1 MIKRVFIIVLDSF
14 GVGKAKDA
22 KEFGDEGAD
31 TLASVSSSDFFK
43 APNLTSVGLFNIDN
57 AAQGKNYGA
66 IPNPVGSYGRLNEES
81 RGKDSTVGHWELA
94 GLVSDVPF
102 PLFPDGFP
110 DEIISE
116 FERLTKRKVICNKPY
131 SGTEVIKD
139 YGEEHLRTGALIVYT
154 SGDSVFQIAS
164 HKSIVSIDEL
174 YEDCLIARK
183 MLSGKY
189 NVSRVIARP
198 FEGEYPFVRTSER
211 HDFSAV
217 PESDTL
223 CDILKKQNYDVIGIG
238 KTADLF
244 AEKGFTQNT
253 RTKSNEDGMDKL
265 NEAVLKDFHGICFAN
280 LVDFDTMY
288 GHRRDKDGYAKA
300 ISVFDDF
307 MPGFMKNMRED
318 DVMILTAD
326 HGNDP
331 CYTGTDH
338 TRENVPCLVY
348 GKKVKSVNLGSN
360 GVFSDIAASVADM
373 LGAEYSL
380 SGNSFWGKIRND

>member
-1 MIKRVFIIVLDSF
+1 MINRVFITVLDSF
-14 GVGKAKDA
+14 GVGNALDA
-22 KEFGDEGAD
+22 AEFGDKGAD
-31 TLASVSSSDFFK
+31 TLGSVSSSDYFE
-43 APNLTSVGLFNIDN
+43 APNLTALGLFNIDN
-57 AAQGKNYGA
+57 ATQGKKYTA
-66 IPNPVGSYGRLNEES
+66 ISDPIGSYGRLNEES
-81 RGKDSTVGHWELA
+81 KGKDSTVGHWELA
-94 GLVSDVPF
+94 GLVSKVPF

-116 FERLTKRKVICNKPY
+116 FEKLTNRKVICNKPY

-139 YGEEHLRTGALIVYT
+139 YGEEHLKTGALIVYT
-154 SGDSVFQIAS
+154 SGDSVFQIAA

-174 YEDCLIARK
+174 YKDCLIARK

-198 FEGEYPFVRTSER
+198 FDGEYPFVRTSER

-217 PESDTL
+217 PTSDTL
-223 CDILKKQNYDVIGIG
+223 TDVLSNQGFDVLGIG

-244 AEKGFTQNT
+244 AEKGFTNFV

-265 NEAVLKDFHGICFAN
+265 KDAVTKDFHGICFTN

-300 ISVFDDF
+300 ISAFDRFLPDF
-307 MPGFMKNMRED
+307 MSKLKDD

-331 CYTGTDH
+331 CYLGTDH

-348 GKKVKSVNLGSN
+348 GKHVRSVNLGSN

-373 LGAEYSL
+373 LGAKYSL
-380 SGNSFWGKIRND
+380 SGHSFWEIVKK

>member
-1 MIKRVFIIVLDSF
+1 MKRVFIIVLDSF
-14 GVGKAKDA
+14 GVGKAIDA
-22 KEFGDEGAD
+22 KNFGDAGAD
-31 TLASVSSSDFFK
+31 TLASVSSSEYFK
-43 APNLTSVGLFNIDN
+43 APNLTSLGLFNIDD
-57 AAQGKNYGA
+57 AAKGKKYGP
-66 IPNPVGSYGRLNEES
+66 IPNPIGSYGRLNEES
-81 RGKDSTVGHWELA
+81 KGKDSTVGHWELA
-94 GLVSDVPF
+94 GLVSNVPF
-102 PLFPDGFP
+102 PLFPNGFP
-110 DEIISE
+110 SEVISE
-116 FERLTKRKVICNKPY
+116 FEKLTKRKVICNKPY

-154 SGDSVFQIAS
+154 SGDSVFQIAA

-198 FEGEYPFVRTSER
+198 FEGEYPFIRTSER

-307 MPGFMKNMRED
+307 LPGFMKNLRED
-318 DVMILTAD
+318 DIMILTAD

-331 CYTGTDH
+331 CYSGTDH

-348 GKKVKSVNLGSN
+348 GKGVKSVNLGSN

-373 LGAEYSL
+373 LGAEYTL
-380 SGNSFWGKIRND
+380 SGNSFWRKICHD

>member
-1 MIKRVFIIVLDSF
+1 MINRVFIIVLDSF

-22 KEFGDEGAD
+22 GEFGDAGAD
-31 TLASVSSSDFFK
+31 TLASVSSSDFFR
-43 APNLTSVGLFNIDN
+43 APYLTSLGLFNIDN
-57 AAQGKNYGA
+57 AAKCKNYG
-66 IPNPVGSYGRLNEES
+66 PVSNPIGSYCRLREES
-81 RGKDSTVGHWELA
+81 KGKDSTVGHWELA
-94 GLVSDVPF
+94 GLVSNVPF

-139 YGEEHLRTGALIVYT
+139 YGKEHLKTGSLIVYT
-154 SGDSVFQIAS
+154 SGDSVFQIAA
-164 HKSIVSIDEL
+164 HKSIVSIEEL
-174 YEDCLIARK
+174 YEDCRIARK
-183 MLSGKY
+183 LLSGKY

-198 FEGEYPFVRTSER
+198 FEGDYPFVRTGER

-217 PESDTL
+217 PTSDTL
-223 CDILKKQNYDVIGIG
+223 ADVLLRQKYDVIGVG

-244 AEKGFTQNT
+244 AEKGFSENFRTQ
-253 RTKSNEDGMDKL
+253 SNEDGMRELHKML
-265 NEAVLKDFHGICFAN
+265 RKDFHGLCFAN
-280 LVDFDTMY
+280 LVDFDTMF

-300 ISVFDDF
+300 ISIFDEF
-307 MPGFMKNMRED
+307 LKEYMMGLRED

-331 CYTGTDH
+331 CYSGTDH

-348 GKKVKSVNLGSN
+348 GKKVKSVNLGSDR
-360 GVFSDIAASVADM
+360 VFSDLAASVADM
-373 LGAEYSL
+373 LGAEYNL
-380 SGNSFWGKIRND
+380 SGKSFWGEITND

>member
-1 MIKRVFIIVLDSF
+1 M
-14 GVGKAKDA
+14 
-22 KEFGDEGAD
+22 
-31 TLASVSSSDFFK
+31 
-43 APNLTSVGLFNIDN
+43 
-57 AAQGKNYGA
+57 
-66 IPNPVGSYGRLNEES
+66 
-81 RGKDSTVGHWELA
+81 
-94 GLVSDVPF
+94 
-102 PLFPDGFP
+102 
-110 DEIISE
+110 
-116 FERLTKRKVICNKPY
+116 
-131 SGTEVIKD
+131 
-139 YGEEHLRTGALIVYT
+139 YT
-154 SGDSVFQIAS
+154 SGDSVFQIAA

-174 YEDCLIARK
+174 YEDCLMARK

-217 PESDTL
+217 PENDTL
-223 CDILKKQNYDVIGIG
+223 CDVLKKQNYDVIGIG

-307 MPGFMKNMRED
+307 MPGFTKNMRDD

-331 CYTGTDH
+331 CYSGTDH

-348 GKKVKSVNLGSN
+348 GKKVKSINLGSD

-373 LGAEYSL
+373 LGAEYTL
-380 SGNSFWGKIRND
+380 SGNSFWGKIRHD